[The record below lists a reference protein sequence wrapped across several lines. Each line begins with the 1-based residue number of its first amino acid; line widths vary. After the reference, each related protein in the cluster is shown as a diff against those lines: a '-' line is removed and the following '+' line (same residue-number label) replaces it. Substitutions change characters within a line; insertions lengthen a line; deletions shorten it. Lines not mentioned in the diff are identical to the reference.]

1 MTQKKHTEG
10 NAARILIVDDD
21 AATLDILARW
31 LTREGYRT
39 LNANGG
45 AACLELLAREGNGD
59 ADIDVIVL
67 DVMMPGIDGLK
78 VCEHV
83 RGNESWRNIPIVLL
97 TAKDDMETRVRGMAL
112 GVSEYLTKPVNKREL
127 LNRLEAQVH
136 NRSLQ
141 RQLER
146 TAARIGKGSHQ

>member
-1 MTQKKHTEG
+1 MTQRSETKSQG
-10 NAARILIVDDD
+10 ARILIVDDD
-21 AATLDILARW
+21 EGTLDILDRW

-39 LNANGG
+39 LGANGG
-45 AACLELLAREGNGD
+45 AACLELLAREEKED

-78 VCEHV
+78 VCEHL
-83 RGNESWRNIPIVLL
+83 RGNDAWRNVPIVLL

-112 GVSEYLTKPVNKREL
+112 GVSEYLTKPVNKKEL
-127 LNRLEAQVH
+127 LNRLQAQVR
-136 NRSLQ
+136 NRTLQ

-146 TAARIGKGSHQ
+146 TAARIGRVSED